1 MKGRLTM
8 KVFYITLIYIITFSS
23 INAQKPTTVITGN
36 KVYGKNPGPIESI
49 ETTFTQVTTINL
61 DAVSHGTTDWGDFD
75 NDGDLDLL
83 ITGYKFGGTA
93 ISKIFQNLGND
104 TFTYYTSLLSTGLY
118 YGASAWG
125 DYDNDGDLDILLT
138 GNTGYTVVSKIFR
151 NENGSFIEQSS
162 ISIIG
167 VERSSVAWG
176 DYDND
181 GDLDILLSGNT
192 GYSTVSKIYRNEG
205 NNIFSEQTSINII
218 GTSKSSLD
226 WGDYDNDGDLDFIL
240 MGEGPGAGGEF
251 TRIYRNEG
259 NNSFSA
265 QTSIPL
271 MDVGDGSLDW
281 GDYDN
286 DGDLDILITGSS
298 ISGRVSIIYR
308 NEGSNIF
315 ALQSS
320 IYLTGV
326 SNSMSKNVTWGDYDN
341 DGDLDI
347 LLTGLSDFGRVSKI
361 YRNNSDNTFTEM
373 TSIDLLDVY
382 DSSVAWGDY
391 DNDGDLDIILTG
403 SSLTNLRNTIVYKNN
418 STVVNNLPSVPSN
431 LDFFEDSAGVT
442 LSWDKSLD
450 NETPQDGLKYNIVIG
465 TTHGAVDIFSPMSDR
480 NTGNRRIVDMG
491 NCNHNNSWRVKGLA
505 EGTYYWSVQAIDNNF
520 AGSNFSPEEIFSIG
534 QQIAVLSPNGGEVWL
549 AGSIQNIIW
558 NSTDVVDVKIEF
570 SSDNGI
576 NWISIVNSIPST
588 GIYDWTVPNVLTS
601 QGRIKISDI
610 TDPNI
615 FDISDGPF
623 TIQSS
628 KVITVLTPNGGEQI
642 EGGSNYDITWS
653 STDVEF
659 VDIEYSINNG
669 ASWNSIVDS
678 VQSTG
683 IYLWETPN
691 IQTIQGRVK
700 ISDHSLQSIYDVSDQ
715 PFSIIYTVP
724 VELSSF
730 TASVYG
736 KTVLLNWST
745 ATETNNHLFEIER
758 KAEND
763 EYFTIGFVE
772 GAGTTTEP
780 QDYNF
785 IDQTVE
791 KGVYVYRLKQIDFD
805 GSYDYSNE
813 IEINFPAKEFILFQ
827 NFPNPFNPT
836 TKIQFNIPE
845 KSFVTLS
852 VYDILGNLIS
862 TLISEYKPAG
872 SYTVEFGG
880 ADIPS
885 GLYIYKIITPN
896 FTEAKKMILMK

>member
-1 MKGRLTM
+1 M

-205 NNIFSEQTSINII
+205 DNIFSEQTSINII

-298 ISGRVSIIYR
+298 ISGRVSMIYR

-326 SNSMSKNVTWGDYDN
+326 SNSMSENVTWGDYDN

-576 NWISIVNSIPST
+576 NWISIVDSVPST